1 MDTRPIGIFDSGLGG
16 LTVFKEIVNLMPN
29 ENIVY
34 FGDTARIPYGS
45 KSKET
50 VTKFAMQNTRFL
62 LSKGVKTVVI
72 ACNTASAYA
81 YDYVKK
87 QFDVPVIGVIAPGAK
102 AAVIATKKKRIG
114 VIGTEGTISSSSFEK
129 KILEY
134 DSSIKVYSKACPL
147 FVPLVEEGWID
158 KEVTYMIA
166 KEYLKEFEDKEI
178 DTLVLG
184 CTHYPFLQ
192 NVIKKVLPNVTLI
205 NPAYETAKET
215 YKMLKMNDMLNLST
229 EDDPVYYFY
238 ASDNLKKFESVA
250 SIFLNEKIKCQEKI
264 DIEKF

>member
-1 MDTRPIGIFDSGLGG
+1 MDLRPIGIFDSGLGG
-16 LTVFKEIVNLMPN
+16 LTVFKEIVSLMPN

-62 LSKGVKTVVI
+62 LSKNVKIVVV

-81 YDYVKK
+81 YETLKK
-87 QFDVPVIGVIAPGAK
+87 SFDIPIVAVIEPGAK
-102 AAVIATKKKRIG
+102 AAVNATKNKRVG
-114 VIGTEGTISSSSFEK
+114 VVGTEGTIASGSFEK
-129 KILEY
+129 KILEL
-134 DSSIKVYSKACPL
+134 DSSIKVFSKPCPL
-147 FVPLVEEGWID
+147 FVPLVEEGWTD
-158 KEVTYMIA
+158 KEVTYLVA
-166 KEYLKEFEDKEI
+166 KEYLEEFSEKEI

-192 NVIKKVLPNVTLI
+192 DVIKKVLPDVMLI
-205 NPAYETAKET
+205 NPALETAKQVFEV
-215 YKMLKMNDMLNLST
+215 LKENDMLNNSSEEPT
-229 EDDPVYYFY
+229 YYFY

-250 SIFLNEKIKCQEKI
+250 SIFLNEKIKCEEKI
-264 DIEKF
+264 DIEKY

>member
-29 ENIVY
+29 ESIVY

-62 LSKGVKTVVI
+62 LSKNVKIVVV

-81 YDYVKK
+81 YEFLKS
-87 QFDVPVIGVIAPGAK
+87 QFDIPIIAVIEPGAR
-102 AAVIATKKKRIG
+102 AAVMATRNKKVG
-114 VIGTEGTISSSSFEK
+114 VIGTEGTIASGSFEK

-134 DSSIKVYSKACPL
+134 DPNISVFSKPCPL

-158 KEVTYMIA
+158 KEVTYLVA
-166 KEYLKEFEDKEI
+166 KEYLEEFKEKGI

-192 NVIKKVLPNVTLI
+192 NVIKKILPEVTLI
-205 NPAYETAKET
+205 NPALETAKQT
-215 YKMLKMNDMLNLST
+215 YDVLKQNDMLNTL
-229 EDDPVYYFY
+229 DDEPTYYFY
-238 ASDNLKKFESVA
+238 ASDNLKKFEAVA
-250 SIFLNEKIKCQEKI
+250 SIFLNEKIKCEEKI
-264 DIEKF
+264 DIEKY

>member
-1 MDTRPIGIFDSGLGG
+1 MDLRPIGIFDSGLGG

-29 ENIVY
+29 ESIVY

-62 LSKGVKTVVI
+62 LTKNVKIVVV

-81 YDYVKK
+81 YEALKES
-87 QFDVPVIGVIAPGAK
+87 FDIPIIAVIEPGAK
-102 AAVIATKKKRIG
+102 AAVKTTKNRRIG
-114 VIGTEGTISSSSFEK
+114 VIGTEGTIASRAFEK
-129 KILEY
+129 KILEL
-134 DSSIKVYSKACPL
+134 DKSVQVFSKPCPL
-147 FVPLVEEGWID
+147 FVPLVEEGWTD
-158 KEVTYMIA
+158 KEVTYLVA
-166 KEYLKEFEDKEI
+166 REYLEEFKAKEI

-192 NVIKKVLPNVTLI
+192 DVIKRVLPGVELI
-205 NPAYETAKET
+205 NPAFETAKQVFRILKENN
-215 YKMLKMNDMLNLST
+215 MLSSFEEEPT
-229 EDDPVYYFY
+229 YYFY

-250 SIFLNEKIKCQEKI
+250 SIFLNEKIKCEEKI
-264 DIEKF
+264 DIEKY

>member
-1 MDTRPIGIFDSGLGG
+1 MDLRPIGIFDSGLGG
-16 LTVFKEIVNLMPN
+16 LTVFKEIVSLMPN

-62 LSKGVKTVVI
+62 LSKNVKIVVV

-81 YDYVKK
+81 YETLKK
-87 QFDVPVIGVIAPGAK
+87 SFDIPIVAVIEPGAK
-102 AAVIATKKKRIG
+102 AAVNATKNKRIG
-114 VIGTEGTISSSSFEK
+114 VVGTEGTIASGSFEK
-129 KILEY
+129 KILEL
-134 DSSIKVYSKACPL
+134 DSSIKVFSKPCPL
-147 FVPLVEEGWID
+147 FVPLVEEGWTD
-158 KEVTYMIA
+158 KEVTYLVA
-166 KEYLKEFEDKEI
+166 KEYLEEFNEKEI

-192 NVIKKVLPNVTLI
+192 DVIKKVLPDVMLI
-205 NPAYETAKET
+205 NPALETARQVFEVLKE
-215 YKMLKMNDMLNLST
+215 NDMLNNSSEEPT
-229 EDDPVYYFY
+229 YYFY

-250 SIFLNEKIKCQEKI
+250 SIFLNEKIKCEEKI
-264 DIEKF
+264 DIEKY